1 MAWPKGEDQREVLT
15 GSEYYAEKP
24 EPAYEVTETGVV
36 DKGYAVKFEYAIMVQ
51 VYLDNG
57 IVYEYEVSD
66 AIKGREHA
74 AAIIAT
80 GYRHSDGDNLEWF
93 PPHRL
98 VKVKVTD
105 GAETTKYRDNARAT

>member
-1 MAWPKGEDQREVLT
+1 MAWSKGEDQRETLT
-15 GSEYYAEKP
+15 GSEYYTDTP
-24 EPAYEVTETGVV
+24 ETTV
-36 DKGYAVKFEYAIMVQ
+36 DPTWEPGGITFGNTIKVE

-93 PPHRL
+93 PPHRI

-105 GAETTKYRDNARAT
+105 GAESTRYRDNARAT